1 MNAFFSKP
9 SLNHQIHESLLI
21 GFHAYGPTLTF
32 SGRLLSPKKVFL
44 VDHIS
49 ISLILPGQ
57 ADQKHFDWFSLQTQ
71 DSSGETSCSGQGPS
85 KFVLSPDS
93 PYPYTIM
100 FVDNDRYAEM
110 KSVTQNIVSAW
121 QEYHHQHA
129 AAAGEVFDAFY
140 QLPLIREMERI
151 LQGLCYWI
159 PGKYFLTISVT
170 TKQDTFQTK
179 KSFFLND
186 TCTLQNNARQIIA
199 QCCGLPPKDYL
210 IDRVLLTD

>member
-1 MNAFFSKP
+1 MSAFFLQS
-9 SLNHQIHESLLI
+9 SLNHQIHETLLV

-49 ISLILPGQ
+49 ITLILPGQ
-57 ADQKHFDWFSLQTQ
+57 EDPKQFDWFSLQTG
-71 DSSGETSCSGQGPS
+71 DSAGEQPYAGQGPS
-85 KFVLSPDS
+85 KFVLSPDN

-110 KSVTQNIVSAW
+110 KSVTQNIIAAW

-140 QLPLIREMERI
+140 QLPLIRELECI
-151 LQGLCYWI
+151 LQSLCYWI
-159 PGKYFLTISVT
+159 PGKYFLTISVS

-179 KSFFLND
+179 KSFCLNEA
-186 TCTLQNNARQIIA
+186 CALQNNARQIIA
-199 QCCGLPPKDYL
+199 QCCGLSPKDYL
-210 IDRVLLTD
+210 IERVRLTD